1 MRTGCSVQT
10 TDWAPFINDLTRKG
24 GGKRVISCVT
34 AYLKYGK
41 MRKSHHKGKKKSKKK
56 SKKKK
61 SRSVI
66 YERRPGLP
74 TFTSVIP
81 AITCVSWRS
90 IPKPITIPRQQR
102 SEASVIAFPHN
113 KVKKLTVRCF
123 RKASFLIGGN
133 TLDDSS
139 HRPTGLNMATAI

>member
-1 MRTGCSVQT
+1 
-10 TDWAPFINDLTRKG
+10 
-24 GGKRVISCVT
+24 
-34 AYLKYGK
+34 

-81 AITCVSWRS
+81 TITCVSWRS
-90 IPKPITIPRQQR
+90 IPQTDNYPKTTKKRSKRDCIPAQK
-102 SEASVIAFPHN
+102 S
-113 KVKKLTVRCF
+113 
-123 RKASFLIGGN
+123 
-133 TLDDSS
+133 
-139 HRPTGLNMATAI
+139 